1 MTSGSTRIRVADTTE
16 DDVPIANL
24 ETFNDT
30 CTATGN
36 KFHLFISS
44 SSDWT
49 GGNVA
54 GSLNVRKL
62 SASLNPSDTEYV
74 GNTLNTDPDL
84 FGTERH
90 LLYLDFPVDIERATT
105 VGKTVEILS
114 GSHIDAGE
122 NWDKKYG
129 DYQSRYT
136 TSKSPYVISQRFGTR
151 KYDLF
156 YFESLSD
163 GKWANENIKISVTN
177 VRRPVSDTELY
188 GTFTLVVRK
197 FDDTDNDPVIME
209 QHTNLDLN
217 PNSENYIIRRIGD
230 KSIYFDWDQSDDD
243 ERRLVVDGDYANRST
258 HIRVIPSNDLK
269 NGVVPTDALPWG
281 FKGYPLMHTKNRLFG
296 DEATIIDSTIPPIPF
311 RVNVGKKS
319 STNKTLN
326 TKLHWGVHF
335 ERASGSAE
343 SVWSGRDDGYIN
355 ASLKHNNCLDS
366 MARFMGINH
375 AGQDVLLSG
384 SNMNDYSAT
393 VGSWYNEFS
402 LEKID
407 TAGSSSKLSDAKYWQ
422 YKGTYDLAASNAFK
436 PDSTYL
442 NKFANV
448 AKFSFFFYGGF
459 DGTDM
464 LDKNSRLMRDDDM
477 QATEFTVRNV
487 VHGNSLD
494 CNTVKSYRTA
504 IDIVANPENVDT
516 NLLAIPDIRD
526 GLVTDYAVDA
536 VEDRFDCF
544 YIMDAENVD
553 EDGDVIFDNP
563 VGQDVAGSGR
573 PSVENTI
580 SQLETRGLDTN
591 FAATYWPDV
600 RLYDEANNKVVT
612 VPPSVVVMGA
622 FAFNDKVAQP
632 WFAPAGFNRG
642 GLTNVRDADVRLTHK
657 DRGDL
662 YDANV
667 NPIAQFPKEGVLIL
681 GQKTLQAA
689 QSALDRVNVRRMVL
703 EVRRAVKSVAQ
714 KLLFEPNTFST
725 WERFVSMV
733 NPILER
739 VQSQSG
745 LEKFKVVMDDTTTS
759 QSDVENYVMK
769 GMIYLAPTK
778 AAEFISI
785 DFVITNAGVEFA

>member
-1 MTSGSTRIRVADTTE
+1 
-16 DDVPIANL
+16 
-24 ETFNDT
+24 
-30 CTATGN
+30 
-36 KFHLFISS
+36 
-44 SSDWT
+44 
-49 GGNVA
+49 
-54 GSLNVRKL
+54 
-62 SASLNPSDTEYV
+62 
-74 GNTLNTDPDL
+74 
-84 FGTERH
+84 
-90 LLYLDFPVDIERATT
+90 
-105 VGKTVEILS
+105 
-114 GSHIDAGE
+114 
-122 NWDKKYG
+122 
-129 DYQSRYT
+129 
-136 TSKSPYVISQRFGTR
+136 
-151 KYDLF
+151 
-156 YFESLSD
+156 
-163 GKWANENIKISVTN
+163 
-177 VRRPVSDTELY
+177 
-188 GTFTLVVRK
+188 
-197 FDDTDNDPVIME
+197 
-209 QHTNLDLN
+209 
-217 PNSENYIIRRIGD
+217 
-230 KSIYFDWDQSDDD
+230 
-243 ERRLVVDGDYANRST
+243 
-258 HIRVIPSNDLK
+258 
-269 NGVVPTDALPWG
+269 
-281 FKGYPLMHTKNRLFG
+281 
-296 DEATIIDSTIPPIPF
+296 
-311 RVNVGKKS
+311 
-319 STNKTLN
+319 
-326 TKLHWGVHF
+326 
-335 ERASGSAE
+335 
-343 SVWSGRDDGYIN
+343 
-355 ASLKHNNCLDS
+355 
-366 MARFMGINH
+366 
-375 AGQDVLLSG
+375 
-384 SNMNDYSAT
+384 
-393 VGSWYNEFS
+393 
-402 LEKID
+402 
-407 TAGSSSKLSDAKYWQ
+407 
-422 YKGTYDLAASNAFK
+422 
-436 PDSTYL
+436 
-442 NKFANV
+442 
-448 AKFSFFFYGGF
+448 
-459 DGTDM
+459 
-464 LDKNSRLMRDDDM
+464 MRDDDM